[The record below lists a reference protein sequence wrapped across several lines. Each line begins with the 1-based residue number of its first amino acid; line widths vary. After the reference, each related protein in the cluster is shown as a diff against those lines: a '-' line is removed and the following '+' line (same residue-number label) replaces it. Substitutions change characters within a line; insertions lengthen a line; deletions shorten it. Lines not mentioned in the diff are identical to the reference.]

1 MTTAVTVR
9 RETAPAVRED
19 ADFFAIMDM
28 GEHLV
33 KTGFLPEHI
42 KNGAQAAAIVLAGRE
57 LGMQTMRAL
66 RSLVLVK
73 GKVQEMADSQ
83 LSRFKADGGR
93 AVFKELTQ
101 DRAVLWLRHPNGDE
115 HEEVFTMADATKAG
129 IKNHMYEKHPKPM
142 LRSRAI
148 TAGLK
153 SIGWEGGVGAYD
165 PDEDI
170 DDVPR
175 PTVAEPAP
183 LPPRAEIT
191 EALRLPGNK
200 TSFGGHGGQR
210 LDDCPTSVLVAF
222 SRWTHE
228 DDKRTRRYA
237 IAAAAADEIILRR
250 QAADEAD
257 AAVAAPDVE
266 VAA

>member
-1 MTTAVTVR
+1 MSTAVTVR
-9 RETAPAVRED
+9 RDMAPTVRED

-101 DRAVLWLRHPNGDE
+101 ERAVLWLRHPNGDE

-129 IKNHMYEKHPKPM
+129 IKNHMYDRHPKPM

-153 SIGWEGGVGAYD
+153 SIGWEGGVGMYD

-175 PTVAEPAP
+175 PTAADPAP
-183 LPPRAEIT
+183 LPPRQPLAN
-191 EALRLPGNK
+191 ALTIPGAK
-200 TSFGGHGGQR
+200 TKWGGYGGKP
-210 LDDCPTSVLVAF
+210 LDECPTSVLTRFAEWVREDE
-222 SRWTHE
+222 SRS
-228 DDKRTRRYA
+228 KYA
-237 IAAAAADEIILRR
+237 LTAAAADEIVLRR
-250 QAADEAD
+250 LGAEVTEAL
-257 AAVAAPDVE
+257 AAAPDVE
-266 VAA
+266 AAA

>member
-9 RETAPAVRED
+9 RETAPVVRED
-19 ADFFAIMDM
+19 GDFLQIMEM

-33 KTGFLPEHI
+33 STGFLPEHI

-101 DRAVLWLRHPNGDE
+101 ERAVLWLRHPNGDE
-115 HEEVFTMADATKAG
+115 HEEVFTMADAVKAG

-153 SIGWEGGVGAYD
+153 SIGWEGGVGMYD
-165 PDEDI
+165 PDEDL
-170 DDVPR
+170 DEVPR
-175 PTVAEPAP
+175 PMASEPAP
-183 LPPRAEIT
+183 LPPRQEIT

-200 TSFGGHGGQR
+200 TAFGGHGGQS
-210 LDDCPTSVLVAF
+210 LEECPTSVLSRF
-222 SRWTHE
+222 SEWVR
-228 DDKRTRRYA
+228 DDENRTRKYA
-237 IAAAAADEIILRR
+237 LHAAAADEIVLRR
-250 QAADEAD
+250 LAAEETD
-257 AAVAAPDVE
+257 AAAAAPDVE